1 MGDNVELPIIQM
13 FFNLIHTVKFF
24 IGALVIVKAS
34 ELFNSGYVSEGLI
47 QGIDM
52 LISESPEYTTFIVL
66 VLLGLKIMR

>member
-1 MGDNVELPIIQM
+1 MDIPIIQM
-13 FFNLIHTVKFF
+13 FFNILHTVKFF

>member
-1 MGDNVELPIIQM
+1 MDLPIVQM

-24 IGALVIVKAS
+24 VGALVIVKAS

-66 VLLGLKIMR
+66 VLLGIKIMR